1 MVPASGRMR
10 RNRTGQTISP
20 HSECIKNGRWASKK
34 RKRRRVESAG
44 RQGNLERVNQ
54 NPASASQLPTDWSS
68 SVSRKPTAW
77 MGTETEVY
85 ADKNSFILTL
95 SSDVSFFVSPFSDF
109 SNRPSTIVV
118 SVQTLLLRSRPSCF
132 SAPPEM
138 AFPCYFPEL
147 NSNMTSLLIMFL
159 NQTNMIS
166 FKCQTTSTSPTTEHT

>member
-1 MVPASGRMR
+1 MAPASGRMR
-10 RNRTGQTISP
+10 RNRTGHTISP
-20 HSECIKNGRWASKK
+20 HSMHKEWKMSKK

-68 SVSRKPTAW
+68 SVLEKITAW

-95 SSDVSFFVSPFSDF
+95 SSDVSFVVSPFSDF
-109 SNRPSTIVV
+109 SNRPTTIV
-118 SVQTLLLRSRPSCF
+118 VQTLLLRARPNWF

-147 NSNMTSLLIMFL
+147 NSNMTFLLIMFL